1 MVSFHCEHC
10 GRPMTAS
17 RALIGKWIRC
27 PGCLR
32 VFEVVADC
40 AAGRRPFK
48 AAPERLK
55 SVYLTVATSG
65 HEN

>member
-1 MVSFHCEHC
+1 
-10 GRPMTAS
+10 MTAS